1 MVVEKKKKL
10 SVKSVLTEFNIL
22 FKKVDK
28 SLIDKTGLYRSEVQ
42 KLYDEGYDDMRKFLT
57 DNKVSDSPLAVR
69 GAERKLTDNCVSIV
83 VDRHAGELSPF
94 EVNEVTSILSRVSDQ
109 YDLGDARVYVLVKSL
124 ISHILSSVRLQ
135 IECMSSDTL
144 FSSFN
149 NQTGTTSHYINPA
162 EKVKLEFDRSIV
174 NAIESLSRII
184 DGEKVNIDISTNII
198 KNVWEERKNNIKR
211 VKSLK

>member
-10 SVKSVLTEFNIL
+10 SVNSVLSEFNIL

-28 SLIDKTGLYRSEVQ
+28 SLIEKTGLYRSEVQ

-149 NQTGTTSHYINPA
+149 DNTGTTSHYINPA

-174 NAIESLSRII
+174 NAIESLSKMI

>member
-10 SVKSVLTEFNIL
+10 SVNSVLSEFNIL

-149 NQTGTTSHYINPA
+149 DNTGTTSHYINPA

-174 NAIESLSRII
+174 NAIESLSKII
-184 DGEKVNIDISTNII
+184 DGEKSIVLTIDAS
-198 KNVWEERKNNIKR
+198 R
-211 VKSLK
+211 VVDRMKIYDAPE